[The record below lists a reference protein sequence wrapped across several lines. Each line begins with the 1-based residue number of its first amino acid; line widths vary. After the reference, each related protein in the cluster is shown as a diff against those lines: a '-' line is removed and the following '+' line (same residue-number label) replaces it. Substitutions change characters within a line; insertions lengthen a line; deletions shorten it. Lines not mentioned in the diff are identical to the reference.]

1 MNDLNVYFITN
12 IFLLIMVGYIFFKT
26 SPDLMKQRE
35 QLVFKRFILT
45 FVCYIV
51 FNTLWT
57 IQEKDLIQYPPF
69 LFKVICALS
78 LSSVVLC
85 SFCFYRFLVVH
96 FGYLNEKKLIFT
108 IISIVPIVATV
119 LLTITS
125 IWTKIVFSIT
135 DDLKIVTEGGYII
148 LPICALIYFII
159 IIIRSSIE
167 SFKNKSPQARR
178 NSITM
183 IFTTIFL
190 LAWVFVDNLLEGLT
204 IIPLAIFFVIL
215 IIFTTLQQSSI
226 NTDSLTQMNNRR
238 RAMEYLAVQLDSV
251 SSDAPIYVY
260 ICDINHF
267 KMINDTFGHLEGD
280 QAIIILASAIKEQV
294 QKNRAFAARYGG
306 DEFIVV
312 AKPQNNEFKEFDII
326 DNINETV
333 KNKCEEANKPYDI
346 SITAGVVKCTD
357 KSIAVEAYLK
367 EADQMLYENKEKREF
382 VSPIKE

>member
-12 IFLLIMVGYIFFKT
+12 IFLLIMVGYIFIKT

-35 QLVFKRFILT
+35 QIVFKMFILT
-45 FVCYIV
+45 FVCYVI

-57 IQEKDLIQYPPF
+57 IQEKDLIQFPPF

-96 FGYLNEKKLIFT
+96 FGYLNEKKLVFKIL
-108 IISIVPIVATV
+108 SIVPIFATV
-119 LLTITS
+119 LLIITS
-125 IWTKIVFSIT
+125 IWTQIIFSVT
-135 DDLKIVTEGGYII
+135 DDLKIVTKGGYIV

-167 SFKNKSPQARR
+167 SYKSKSPQARK

-190 LAWVFVDNLLEGLT
+190 LGWVFVDNLLEGLT

-215 IIFTTLQQSSI
+215 IIFITLQQSSI
-226 NTDSLTQMNNRR
+226 NTDTLTQMNNRR
-238 RAMEYLAVQLDSV
+238 RAMEYLTIQLDNV
-251 SSDAPIYVY
+251 SKDAPIYVY

-267 KMINDTFGHLEGD
+267 KLINDTFGHLEGD
-280 QAIIILASAIKEQV
+280 QAIILLASAIKEQI
-294 QKNRAFAARYGG
+294 QKNKAFAARYGG
-306 DEFIVV
+306 DEFIIV
-312 AKPQNNEFKEFDII
+312 AKPQNNNFQDLEII
-326 DNINETV
+326 DKINDLV
-333 KNKCEEANKPYDI
+333 KQKCEEASKPYNI
-346 SITAGVVKCTD
+346 SVTAGFVKCIN
-357 KSIAVEAYLK
+357 KSMTVEACLR
-367 EADQMLYENKEKREF
+367 EADQMLYQNKEKREYS
-382 VSPIKE
+382 SPIKE

>member
-35 QLVFKRFILT
+35 QIVFKMFILT
-45 FVCYIV
+45 FVCYVI

-57 IQEKDLIQYPPF
+57 IQEKDLVQLPPF
-69 LFKVICALS
+69 LFKLICALS

-96 FGYLNEKKLIFT
+96 FGYLNEKKLVFK
-108 IISIVPIVATV
+108 IISVVPIVATV

-125 IWTKIVFSIT
+125 IWTQIIFSIS
-135 DDLKIVTEGGYII
+135 DDLKIVTEGGYIV

-159 IIIRSSIE
+159 IIVRSSIE
-167 SFKNKSPQARR
+167 SYKSKSPQARK

-183 IFTTIFL
+183 ILTTVFL

-215 IIFTTLQQSSI
+215 IIFITLQQSSI
-226 NTDSLTQMNNRR
+226 NTDTLTQMNNRR
-238 RAMEYLAVQLDSV
+238 RAMEYLAIQLDNV

-267 KMINDTFGHLEGD
+267 KLINDTFGHLEGD

-306 DEFIVV
+306 DEFIIVV
-312 AKPQNNEFKEFDII
+312 KPQNNDFQDFEII
-326 DNINETV
+326 DNINESV
-333 KNKCEEANKPYDI
+333 KQKCEEANKPYDI
-346 SITAGVVKCTD
+346 SITAGFVKCTD
-357 KSIAVEAYLK
+357 KSTTVEACLK
-367 EADQMLYENKEKREF
+367 EADQMLYQNKESREYS
-382 VSPIKE
+382 SPIKE

>member
-45 FVCYIV
+45 FVCYII

-57 IQEKDLIQYPPF
+57 IQEKDLLQLPPF

-78 LSSVVLC
+78 LSSVILC

-96 FGYLNEKKLIFT
+96 FGYLNEKKLVFKIL
-108 IISIVPIVATV
+108 SIVPIVATV

-125 IWTKIVFSIT
+125 IWTQIIFSVT
-135 DDLKIVTEGGYII
+135 DDLKIVTEGGYIV
-148 LPICALIYFII
+148 LPICALIYFVI

-167 SFKNKSPQARR
+167 SYKSKSPQARR

-183 IFTTIFL
+183 ILTTVFL

-204 IIPLAIFFVIL
+204 IIPLAVFFVIL
-215 IIFTTLQQSSI
+215 IIFITLQQSSI

-238 RAMEYLAVQLDSV
+238 RAMEYLAVQLDNV
-251 SSDAPIYVY
+251 SNDAPIYVY

-280 QAIIILASAIKEQV
+280 QAIIILASAIKEQI

-306 DEFIVV
+306 DEFIIV
-312 AKPQNNEFKEFDII
+312 AKPQNNNFQDLEII
-326 DNINETV
+326 DKINDLV
-333 KNKCEEANKPYDI
+333 KQKCEEANKPYDI

-357 KSIAVEAYLK
+357 KSTAVETYLK

-382 VSPIKE
+382 ISPIKE